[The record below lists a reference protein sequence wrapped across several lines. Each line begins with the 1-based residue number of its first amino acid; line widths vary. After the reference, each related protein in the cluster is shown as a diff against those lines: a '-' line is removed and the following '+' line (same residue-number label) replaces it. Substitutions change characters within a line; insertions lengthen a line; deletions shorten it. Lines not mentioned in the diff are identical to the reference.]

1 MRKMAADKKWTKE
14 QSDAITARSGT
25 LLLSA
30 AAGSG
35 KTAVLVER
43 IIGLLTDENDPVH
56 PSELLAVTFTNAAAA
71 EMRERISSAVNDL
84 ICAHPDNAFYS
95 EIRMKLPEA
104 TICTMDSFCI
114 KLVRENYHELGVE
127 PDFTVLDDSDK
138 KNMSAEA
145 MNRVMDE
152 ESEKEIY
159 HSLIYT
165 TGSANSDSELCAR
178 ILELYENSLSYPFP
192 EKYIE
197 SVKNMYSGTDGTK
210 KWQGIIKEYA
220 RDGFIACKNVLKSA
234 YDSIANDEMF
244 SKAYGAGLINI
255 LDVFDSL
262 IEITDS
268 DCWDETAGE
277 INKASLPRVG
287 TAPRGHADD
296 KQALRVKGAVKYAK
310 ESLKKIASM
319 FCASDE
325 ENKNDIK
332 TLAPIVGEICLCA
345 NKYAEYLSEL
355 KEMKN
360 AYDFSDFMHMA
371 LKILIGKDGQPTELA
386 KTISK
391 TYREIL
397 IDEYQDTNDAQDML
411 FSAVSRD
418 GKNLFTVGDVK
429 QSIYSF
435 RMARPDIFT
444 AKFDSYPP
452 YDTTSNPSKIILSKN
467 FRSRKGVLEAVNYLF
482 EYTMTKTFAGID
494 YNSDEKLYYGGLYND
509 DKEIPLE
516 MHFISESSSDH
527 ERDAKYIGK
536 IIKSML
542 AEGVT
547 VKDGGAYR
555 KCSPRDFCILLRST
569 KTKAEIYAKALNDMG
584 IGAYAEKRRSL
595 FDTPEINM
603 FMSLIKAV
611 DNPSDDVSVLSLMY
625 SPAYG
630 FTPDEL
636 AEIRSSHTRET
647 LYNAVRIGA
656 DNGLKKCAHFINDMQ
671 KFREL
676 SSVMGVGEYISA
688 LLEETSFASIV
699 SAMEHGG
706 GRRTNLYMLSSLA
719 SQYEENTAGGV
730 GGFISYINKSIKN
743 GAQIPAGGDVSA
755 SADVVRIMSIHKSK
769 GLEFPFVIL
778 ADCSSRFNDTDL
790 NKSMILDSKTGIGM
804 KIYDPDNFIKY
815 DTLSYSAARIGAKKS
830 MRAEELRILYVA
842 LTRARE
848 KIITV
853 ARVNDI
859 TDRINSA
866 LLTAGADSLGYFEAM
881 NSSSFLDWLLSAYV
895 RHPDSILIRKDCAF
909 DDIAGR
915 DGDFSIK
922 FVTDDGSDDSDSDG
936 ESSDVKPDENIIK
949 ELENRC
955 SFVYPQPAF
964 GSIPLKRTASEFEKN
979 KFTPEFFAKSRPAF
993 LSGKSMTP
1001 GERGTANHLFLQSCD
1016 FDNALND
1023 FEKEKRRLIDSGI
1036 LNEKQG
1042 GALLE
1047 NKIKDFLKSELCTR
1061 MKNAEKLYREKQFAV
1076 FLPAYMFDE
1085 TLPDYARNEPV
1096 FVQGMADAVFVENG
1110 RAYVV
1115 DYKTDKVNDP
1125 AELVER
1131 YNKQMEI
1138 YILAMRQTL
1147 RLDADTAYIYS
1158 LEKGE
1163 TIIYR
1168 G

>member
-1 MRKMAADKKWTKE
+1 MADKKWTKE
-14 QSDAITARSGT
+14 QSDAINARSGT

-71 EMRERISSAVNDL
+71 EMRERISKALNDL
-84 ICAHPDNAFYS
+84 VCANPDNSFYS

-114 KLVRENYHELGVE
+114 KLVRENYHVLGIE

-138 KNMSAEA
+138 KNMSAQA
-145 MNRVMDE
+145 MDRVMDE

-165 TGSANSDSELCAR
+165 TGSANSDSDLCAK

-210 KWQGIIKEYA
+210 KWQGIITEYA
-220 RDGFIACKNVLKSA
+220 HDGFTACKNVLQSA
-234 YDSIANDEMF
+234 YKSIENDEMF
-244 SKAYGAGLINI
+244 FKAYGAGLMNI
-255 LDVFDSL
+255 LDLFDEL
-262 IEITDS
+262 TEITRS
-268 DCWDETAGE
+268 DCWDEIAGN
-277 INKASLPRVG
+277 INNASLPKVG
-287 TAPRGHADD
+287 TASRGHADD
-296 KQALRVKGAVKYAK
+296 KQAQRVKSAVKYARD
-310 ESLKKIASM
+310 SLKKIASM
-319 FCASDE
+319 FCASNE
-325 ENKNDIK
+325 ENKKDID

-345 NKYAEYLSEL
+345 NKYAEYIAEL
-355 KEMKN
+355 KEMRG
-360 AYDFSDFMHMA
+360 AYEFSDFMHMA
-371 LKILIGKDGQPTELA
+371 LKILIGGDGKPTELA
-386 KTISK
+386 KTISQ

-444 AKFDSYPP
+444 AKSDSYPP
-452 YDTTSNPSKIILSKN
+452 YDKKSNPSKIILGKN

-482 EYTMTKTFAGID
+482 EYTMTKTFTGVE

-509 DKEIPLE
+509 EAEKPLE
-516 MHFISESSSDH
+516 MHFIPESSTDH

-536 IIKSML
+536 LIKSML
-542 AEGVT
+542 ADGVA
-547 VKDGGAYR
+547 VKDGGKYR

-569 KTKAEIYAKALNDMG
+569 KTKAEVYAKTLNDMG

-595 FDTPEINM
+595 FDTTEINM

-625 SPAYG
+625 SPVYG

-636 AEIRSSHTRET
+636 AEIRSSHTLET

-656 DNGLKKCAHFINDMQ
+656 EEGNVKCKRFADDMQ

-688 LLEETSFASIV
+688 LLDETSFASVV
-699 SAMEHGG
+699 SAMEHGE
-706 GRRTNLYMLSSLA
+706 GRRTNLYMLASLA

-778 ADCSSRFNDTDL
+778 AGCSSKFNDTDL

-815 DTLSYSAARIGAKKS
+815 DTLSYSAARIEAKKS

-842 LTRARE
+842 LTRAKE

-853 ARVNDI
+853 ANVGNI
-859 TDRINSA
+859 TDKLNSA
-866 LLTAGADSLGYFEAM
+866 LLTSSADRLGYFEAM
-881 NSSSFLDWLLSAYV
+881 NASSLLDWLLGAYV
-895 RHPDSILIRKDCAF
+895 RHPDSTLMKKDCAF
-909 DDIAGR
+909 DDTATR

-922 FVTDDGSDDSDSDG
+922 FVTADLSDVSETDN
-936 ESSDVKPDENIIK
+936 ESSDIKPDENVIA
-949 ELENRC
+949 ELKKRC
-955 SFVYPQPAF
+955 SFVYPKPAF

-993 LSGKSMTP
+993 LSGGGMTP
-1001 GERGTANHLFLQSCD
+1001 GERGTANHMFLQSCD
-1016 FDNALND
+1016 FDGALND
-1023 FEKEKRRLIDSGI
+1023 FEKEKRRLIDSGR
-1036 LNEKQG
+1036 LSEKQG

-1047 NKIKDFLKSELCTR
+1047 NKIKGFLKSDLCAR
-1061 MKNAEKLYREKQFAV
+1061 MKNAGNLYREKQFAV

-1085 TLPDYARNEPV
+1085 TLPDYAKNEPV
-1096 FVQGMADAVFVENG
+1096 FVQGIADAVFTENG
-1110 RAYVV
+1110 KAYVV

-1125 AELVER
+1125 EELIER
-1131 YNKQMEI
+1131 YKKQMEI

-1147 RLDADTAYIYS
+1147 RLDVDAAYIYS
-1158 LEKGE
+1158 LEKEE
-1163 TIIYR
+1163 TVIYR
-1168 G
+1168 R